1 MRALL
6 EQINGGFDLAVE
18 YGVLLVEII
27 GVAVLLF
34 SVFRAVW
41 MLLARRGG
49 VRLGLA
55 EGIALSLEFKMGGE
69 LLRTVI
75 VREWNELL
83 ILGSIVLIRAAMAVL
98 IRWEIANA
106 KKTAHLPGAS
116 LCERAERKKDDSSD

>member
-6 EQINGGFDLAVE
+6 DKIDGGFDLAVE

-41 MLLARRGG
+41 MLLTRRGG
-49 VRLGLA
+49 VRLTLA

-83 ILGSIVLIRAAMAVL
+83 VLGSIVLIRAAMAVL

-106 KKTAHLPGAS
+106 KKTSHLPVAPV
-116 LCERAERKKDDSSD
+116 CEHADRNKDESSD

>member
-83 ILGSIVLIRAAMAVL
+83 ILGSIILIRAAMAVL

-106 KKTAHLPGAS
+106 KKTAHRPAPAAG
-116 LCERAERKKDDSSD
+116 ERGDGKKDESTD